1 MEIRLGPAGLPI
13 SLEKNRNT
21 IEAIKFLR
29 EIGLNAMEIEFVRN
43 IYLDKNS
50 AKEVRKE
57 AEKNNVELSVH
68 APYFINLLGEK
79 TTIQNSIK
87 RIVES
92 AKIAEILDAKFVV
105 VHAAYYGKYSK
116 EEAYQKMIEITN
128 KILEKLDKAKIKNSK
143 IAYETMAKESQFAD
157 LETLLKLKEEI
168 NDKRINICIDFAHIF
183 VRNDGKIDY
192 KKILDVLE
200 QHGFKELH
208 THFSNVKYNLKTKKF
223 QDIHIPINSHP
234 KFEPLAKEI
243 INRNFE
249 KVTIISESPILE
261 KDSLKMKKIFEE
273 LGIKIV

>member
-43 IYLDKNS
+43 VYLNEKN
-50 AKEVRKE
+50 AKEVKEE
-57 AEKNNVELSVH
+57 AEKNDIYLSVH

-79 TTIQNSIK
+79 KVVQNSIK

-92 AKIAEILDAKFVV
+92 MKIAEILNARFCV
-105 VHAAYYGKYSK
+105 VHAAYYGKLSK
-116 EEAYQKMIEITN
+116 EEAFQKMINITN
-128 KILEKLDKAKIKNSK
+128 KILEKLDKVKIKNSK

-168 NDKRINICIDFAHIF
+168 NDDRIDICIDFAHIF

-192 KKILDVLE
+192 KKIFDSVE
-200 QHGFKELH
+200 GFEELH

-223 QDIHIPINSHP
+223 QDIHVPINSHP
-234 KFEPLAKEI
+234 KFEELAKELI
-243 INRNFE
+243 KRNF
-249 KVTIISESPILE
+249 KRVTIISESPILE

-273 LGIKIV
+273 FGIKI

>member
-43 IYLDKNS
+43 VYLNEKS
-50 AKEVRKE
+50 AKEVKEE
-57 AEKNNVELSVH
+57 AEKNDIYLSIH

-79 TTIQNSIK
+79 KVVQNSIK

-92 AKIAEILDAKFVV
+92 MKIAEILNARFCV
-105 VHAAYYGKYSK
+105 VHAAYYGKLSK
-116 EEAYQKMIEITN
+116 EEAFQKMINITN
-128 KILEKLDKAKIKNSK
+128 KILEKLDKVKIKNSK
-143 IAYETMAKESQFAD
+143 IAYETMAKETQFAD

-168 NDKRINICIDFAHIF
+168 NDDRIDICIDFAHIF

-192 KKILDVLE
+192 KKIFDSVE
-200 QHGFKELH
+200 GFEELH

-223 QDIHIPINSHP
+223 QDIHVPINSHP
-234 KFEPLAKEI
+234 KFEELAKELI
-243 INRNFE
+243 KRNF
-249 KVTIISESPILE
+249 KRVTIISESPILE

-273 LGIKIV
+273 FGIKI